1 MASGHIELDRA
12 VDSIRVGYR
21 HRHELG
27 DLDEL
32 AASIRQL
39 GLLQPIT
46 ISPDGVLICGARR
59 LAAVKTLGWKH
70 VNVWVRSGIS
80 TELERLLA
88 EQHENVT
95 RKPLSP
101 TEAATLYQELKALMA
116 EDAARRQRSTRF
128 GAQPDQHTRSDGPA
142 TVAAPSGDSRAQAAA
157 AVTGT
162 RSYTT
167 LERASEIQRI
177 ATDPSLPEKVR
188 RLAGAEITAMDADG
202 SVAGHY
208 HRVKAAAVIAELER
222 LADDPLQPRRVR
234 DHAARAMGQLRE
246 HDKAP
251 VERARLAKDALRRLR
266 AEQASQDRARAN
278 GQSTPIPSSPPARP
292 VKRYGVR
299 AFLLMWDELDGWTAD
314 YNPGEIG
321 PALTADQWSR
331 FEATVAATVS
341 FADAARV
348 ARMA

>member
-1 MASGHIELDRA
+1 MASGHVELDRA

-21 HRHELG
+21 HRHDMG
-27 DLDEL
+27 DVDEL

-59 LAAVKTLGWKH
+59 LAAVKALGWKH

-88 EQHENVT
+88 EHHENVT
-95 RKPLSP
+95 RKPLTP

-116 EDAARRQRSTRF
+116 EDAARRQKSTRF
-128 GAQPDQHTRSDGPA
+128 GAQPEQHASSDGPA
-142 TVAAPSGDSRAQAAA
+142 TVAAPAGDSRAQAAA

-167 LERASEIQRI
+167 LERVSELQGIV
-177 ATDPSLPEKVR
+177 ADPSLPEKVR
-188 RLAGAEITAMDADG
+188 RLADVEITAMDDDG

-208 HRVKAAAVIAELER
+208 QRVKAAAVTAELER
-222 LADDPLQPRRVR
+222 LVDDPLQPGPVR
-234 DHAARAMGQLRE
+234 DHAARALRQLRQ
-246 HDKAP
+246 HDQAP
-251 VERARLAKDALRRLR
+251 AERVRQAQEALRRLT
-266 AEQASQDRARAN
+266 AEQTSHDRA
-278 GQSTPIPSSPPARP
+278 GVDGHSTRTPSSPPARP
-292 VKRYGVR
+292 AKRYGVR
-299 AFLLMWDELDGWTAD
+299 AFLLTWDELDGWTAD
-314 YNPGEIG
+314 YDPREIG

-341 FADAARV
+341 FAEEARLS
-348 ARMA
+348 RTS